1 MFRHTLFAFPFA
13 LAGAF
18 MAARGLPD
26 LRQLLWICV
35 AVLGARNG
43 ANGLNRIVDE
53 EIDALNPRTKDRHLP
68 AGLVKRKEAM
78 LLVVVCFATLFL
90 ATYMIKPFYVLLLP
104 IPMLLF
110 VVYSYTK
117 RFTWLCHLVL
127 GAAVAGAPVGAW
139 IAVAGTIELPALI
152 LGAAVALWVAG
163 FDVIYGTLDVEFD
176 RKAGLLSIPAVFGIP
191 KALQI
196 STGMHVLAIALLCSL
211 YRFLPLGYVYL
222 VGLLAVATL
231 LLYEHRIVS
240 PTQLGQVKI
249 AAYNVNEIVAPIFMF
264 FAIADLLL

>member
-13 LAGAF
+13 LVGAF

-26 LRQLLWICV
+26 LRQLFWICL

-43 ANGLNRIVDE
+43 ANGLNRLVDK
-53 EIDALNPRTKDRHLP
+53 EIDAKNPRTKDRHLP
-68 AGLVKRKEAM
+68 VGLIKRKEAI
-78 LLVVVCFATLFL
+78 LLVLACFAILVI
-90 ATYMIKPFYVLLLP
+90 ATYMIKPFFVLLLP

-117 RFTWLCHLVL
+117 RFTWLCHLIL

-139 IAVAGTIELPALI
+139 IAVAGTLELPALI
-152 LGAAVALWVAG
+152 LGTAVALWVAG

-176 RKAGLLSIPAVFGIP
+176 RKEALFSIPAVFGIP
-191 KALQI
+191 RALQI
-196 STGMHVLAIALLCSL
+196 STGMHVLSIAFLCSL
-211 YRFLPLGYVYL
+211 YGFLPLGYLYL
-222 VGLLAVATL
+222 VGLLAVTSL
-231 LLYEHRIVS
+231 LVYEHLIVS

-249 AAYNVNEIVAPIFMF
+249 AAYNVNEIVAPIFMVF
-264 FAIADLLL
+264 VIADLLL